1 MAARFV
7 VALGLVATINAFLPP
22 ITQRTTLSRL
32 RVLDEPKEF
41 DQQEAEDEFRRR
53 RAAAEALESR
63 ENTVAKL
70 NNLIRAGDDAA
81 EDKGTPVHEAP
92 WAVYPGLREVIHVHR
107 PAFRYLFEEVVLRS
121 ENREYVHVL
130 EGSRVGCVVTVLDTL
145 KSGDSLF
152 VLAHATERVRVDA
165 AAGGAKPLV
174 RFAETLEPLR
184 DDEERGLDAHALAAW
199 DDPLEFDGRWFL
211 RGASKPAPDLFR
223 APAFPASAEDP
234 ALEGLETLLWRSLDD
249 LAALIRR
256 SRTSGDFELPAPLAT
271 LRPDL
276 SPSYPAARRA
286 LRLSFSLATL
296 LEFGRAGDRQALLE
310 ETSTKRRLA
319 ALLAAVDGQIRDLA
333 AALRLERI
341 RRELQ

>member
-1 MAARFV
+1 MVSRFV
-7 VALGLVATINAFLPP
+7 VALALTTINAFLPP
-22 ITQRTTLSRL
+22 ITHRTTLVPAL

-70 NNLIRAGDDAA
+70 NDLIRAGDDAA

-165 AAGGAKPLV
+165 ATGGAKPLV

-184 DDEERGLDAHALAAW
+184 DDEERGLDAQALAAW

>member
-1 MAARFV
+1 MASRFV
-7 VALGLVATINAFLPP
+7 VALAATTIHAFLPP

-63 ENTVAKL
+63 ESTVAKL
-70 NNLIRAGDDAA
+70 NDLIRAGDDAA
-81 EDKGTPVHEAP
+81 EDRGTPVHEAP

-107 PAFRYLFEEVVLRS
+107 PAFRYLFEEVVLRG

-165 AAGGAKPLV
+165 ATGGAKPLV
-174 RFAETLEPLR
+174 RFAETLEPVR
-184 DDEERGLDAHALAAW
+184 DDEERGLDARALAAW

-211 RGASKPAPDLFR
+211 RGAAKPAPDLFR
-223 APAFPASAEDP
+223 APACPASAEDP

-256 SRTSGDFELPAPLAT
+256 SRTSGDFELPAPLSA

-276 SPSYPAARRA
+276 SPGYPAARRA

>member
-1 MAARFV
+1 M
-7 VALGLVATINAFLPP
+7 
-22 ITQRTTLSRL
+22 
-32 RVLDEPKEF
+32 
-41 DQQEAEDEFRRR
+41 
-53 RAAAEALESR
+53 
-63 ENTVAKL
+63 
-70 NNLIRAGDDAA
+70 
-81 EDKGTPVHEAP
+81 HEAP

-165 AAGGAKPLV
+165 ATGGAKPLV

-256 SRTSGDFELPAPLAT
+256 SRTSGDFELPAPLSA